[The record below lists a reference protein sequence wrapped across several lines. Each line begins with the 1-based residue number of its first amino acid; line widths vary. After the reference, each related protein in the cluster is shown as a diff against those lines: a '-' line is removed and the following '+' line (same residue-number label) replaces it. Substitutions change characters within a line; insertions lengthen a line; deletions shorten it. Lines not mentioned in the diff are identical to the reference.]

1 MDTDTGAGA
10 RGGVETARAA
20 AHDASRS
27 RIDTPALARGGAS
40 SRSEAGMDAS
50 WGPGADVVR

>member
-1 MDTDTGAGA
+1 M
-10 RGGVETARAA
+10 ETARAA

-50 WGPGADVVR
+50 

>member
-1 MDTDTGAGA
+1 MTVDTGAGA

-20 AHDASRS
+20 AHEASRS
-27 RIDTPALARGGAS
+27 RIDTPALARGGVS

-50 WGPGADVVR
+50 WARGRT